1 MSMISNLSVLTVT
14 VLLSFW
20 SPKHPV
26 DLKMTA
32 PNGVQRIDQ
41 LWLVTFV
48 DEAGRETVV
57 QAKLVSGE
65 FVPLIAADAARL
77 DSIMRQL
84 LPKAF
89 SSLFPFRSSQSS
101 EWAEVVAQ
109 SARFKTLSLATSA
122 LPIW

>member
-14 VLLSFW
+14 VLLSSW

-26 DLKMTA
+26 DLKVTA

-48 DEAGRETVV
+48 DEAGREIVV

-77 DSIMRQL
+77 DSIMTAGRSIA
-84 LPKAF
+84 KATNIRMR
-89 SSLFPFRSSQSS
+89 L
-101 EWAEVVAQ
+101 V
-109 SARFKTLSLATSA
+109 RFTSRIDVEDIS
-122 LPIW
+122 P